1 MFFKDQ
7 KKKRE
12 KEMAVGEYEQ
22 FCSSPIVKISSTKQ
36 MNGNEAT

>member
-7 KKKRE
+7 KEKKKG

-22 FCSSPIVKISSTKQ
+22 FCSSPPVKISSTK
-36 MNGNEAT
+36 

>member
-7 KKKRE
+7 KGKKR
-12 KEMAVGEYEQ
+12 EMAVGEYEQ